1 MRSPKWLIEL
11 RRQVTCCRILPNS
24 REGEPAEEDERSVEA
39 VLQDDGVER
48 IVLRG
53 SGFVTIVLSKNESS
67 NGYSTLRP
75 IISHQVNPFRVNP
88 ENPRTNINSP
98 ALPVEESMSLLSVR
112 EPLIESPALPVET
125 ITETSFM
132 KKSNPTPKR
141 LNMVHGLMLVICL
154 ATFMQPTLAT
164 PISGPEL
171 FNKHQKMDKLILKN
185 QIGYHFKKV
194 VREVSQELFV
204 SRRIDVSTLFSGIYA
219 LRQTSQEVSRYCQ
232 SLGGTIIDSKTGKVL
247 STKSN
252 TQELSDY
259 VFIRHPESASFAEAK
274 ARCEA
279 KKMQLPEI
287 YSLLQHEHLS
297 SFLRANKLRMC
308 FAGLQ
313 PDIPDAIFRF
323 ISTGFPMWRTPHI
336 RVYTTED
343 QTLGIDALIDDF
355 NAKFMYGDNNKLY
368 ARLAHPH
375 IVTDSNFK
383 LGDPRYRDTVKN
395 FTQIVGPIICQAK
408 WDGAS
413 YDHFKAENKDVQGLT
428 IKSQPSKRSTASYDS
443 ETSASA
449 SLRELCSSIASEAS
463 DLTDDM
469 SNKLRDLLSLVD
481 ISVQIDK
488 NEDPKVKRETSEVTE
503 LYPTLG
509 KYRQKRFSFLAKF
522 IFKTGLKLVWSLF
535 GFLEK
540 MRLERRLYKM
550 EKSIAS
556 NTKLG
561 QNNQQAIQNM
571 SLIVASNS
579 IAIDQLRVTT
589 NALTQRMN
597 VLEGK
602 VTSLTHTVAGISSNV
617 EDILKLS
624 YIANLVSRIKQS
636 MDNGYESLKDVIHC
650 SLLGQTSPS
659 LLPTDQLKL
668 VQLEVNKVSTGI
680 LDTDFARMQSIIV
693 SDPTDNHLLLV
704 VINMAALSR
713 TEEELVTLIP
723 VPQYEGSKAYAPT
736 LDYDKIIVNQLSRTY
751 SVLKSQEE
759 YDCLFRRC
767 YVSDVER
774 SIDQKTCGIPQLFDQ
789 QLDGCIYE
797 EVVST
802 GVYVQPMLPDGVL
815 FALREEV
822 STQLFCKDHSEIGNI
837 KKLNGSGIMQ
847 IPNGCTLSI
856 TDKYG
861 KNTKVKGQPLYRL
874 IDAEDMTLIMNGPLK
889 SAQPYNGRNSTHKKV
904 TTDDLITSQLD
915 PVVQHVQ
922 SVNGRVKTQTHFVYG
937 IMGTIGITLIIIFV
951 IIFLMYKYSKK
962 HFLKIYDLRDRIA
975 ELAKFIHSLSEFR
988 DRVSRKLHPPLSAIK
1003 NKAKAAIFRSPM
1015 KARIAMH
1022 DFKEKAKHLHLRS
1035 ASHHAIAHHDESQEP
1050 IEDEEPVYVSMGDLR
1065 PMEPLSNLTNRPTF
1079 SSFSSLRR
1087 EEPEHRVPYPSLTD
1101 PFLKDDELEN
1111 ESEEVEA
1118 FCKKFPRPD
1127 KEDQTD

>member
-1 MRSPKWLIEL
+1 MRPPKWLNEL
-11 RRQVTCCRILPNS
+11 RRQLACCPPLLRS
-24 REGEPAEEDERSVEA
+24 REGEQDEEDERSVEA
-39 VLQDDGVER
+39 VLHDDGVER
-48 IVLRG
+48 IILQG
-53 SGFVTIVLSKNESS
+53 SGYITIVLSKNKSS
-67 NGYSTLRP
+67 NGFTNLRP
-75 IISHQVNPFRVNP
+75 IISNQAIPFMVNP
-88 ENPRTNINSP
+88 ESYRPSTNSP
-98 ALPVEESMSLLSVR
+98 ALPVEGSINLTPVR

-125 ITETSFM
+125 IAETSPRRRANAI
-132 KKSNPTPKR
+132 SSKR
-141 LNMVHGLMLVICL
+141 INMVSGLMLVICL
-154 ATFMQPTLAT
+154 ATIIQPTLAN
-164 PISGPEL
+164 PLSGPEL

-219 LRQTSQEVSRYCQ
+219 LKQTSQEVTRYCQ
-232 SLGGTIIDSKTGKVL
+232 SLGDGIINSKGVFGSK
-247 STKSN
+247 N
-252 TQELSDY
+252 NIQELSNY
-259 VFIRHPESASFAEAK
+259 VYIKYPETASFAEAK
-274 ARCEA
+274 ARCESR
-279 KKMQLPEI
+279 KMQLPEV
-287 YSLLQHEHLS
+287 YSMLQHEHLA

-313 PDIPDAIFRF
+313 PDVPDAIFRF
-323 ISTGFPMWRTPHI
+323 ISTGFPMWRTPHAK
-336 RVYTTED
+336 VYTTD
-343 QTLGIDALIDDF
+343 QNALGVDALIDDF
-355 NAKFMYGDNNKLY
+355 NAKFFYGDNNKMY
-368 ARLAHPH
+368 ARLAHPS
-375 IVTDSNFK
+375 ILTDTNFK
-383 LGDPRYRDTVKN
+383 LGDTRYRDSVKN
-395 FTQIVGPIICQAK
+395 FTQIIGPIVCQTK
-408 WDGAS
+408 WDGVS
-413 YDHFKAENKDVQGLT
+413 YDHFKTDDREAHGLN
-428 IKSQPSKRSTASYDS
+428 IKSVTKRATSSSDS

-463 DLTDDM
+463 DLTEDM

-481 ISVQIDK
+481 ISVQLDK
-488 NEDPKVKRETSEVTE
+488 NEDPKVKREALDETA

-535 GFLEK
+535 GFIEK

-556 NTKLG
+556 NTRLS

-597 VLEGK
+597 ILEGK
-602 VTSLTHTVAGISSNV
+602 VSSLTHTVAGIANNV

-693 SDPTDNHLLLV
+693 SDPTDSHLLLV

-723 VPQYEGSKAYAPT
+723 VPQFESKKAYAPT
-736 LDYDKIIVNQLSRTY
+736 LDYDTIIVNQLSRTY
-751 SVLKSQEE
+751 SVLKPQEE

-822 STQLFCKDHSEIGNI
+822 STQLFCKDNSEIGNI

-847 IPNGCTLSI
+847 IPNGCTLSL
-856 TDKYG
+856 TDKLG

-874 IDAEDMTLIMNGPLK
+874 IDAEDMTLVMNGPLK

-922 SVNGRVKTQTHFVYG
+922 SVNGKVKTQSHFVFG
-937 IMGTIGITLIIIFV
+937 LMGTIGVILVIIMIV
-951 IIFLMYKYSKK
+951 IFLMYKYSKK

-988 DRVSRKLHPPLSAIK
+988 DRISKKIHPPLSALK
-1003 NKAKAAIFRSPM
+1003 NRAKAAIFRSPL

-1022 DFKEKAKHLHLRS
+1022 DLKEKALHFRS
-1035 ASHHAIAHHDESQEP
+1035 SSHHAISHHDEDQEP
-1050 IEDEEPVYVSMGDLR
+1050 TEDEEPVYVSMGDLR
-1065 PMEPLSNLTNRPTF
+1065 TMDPPSNLANRPTF
-1079 SSFSSLRR
+1079 STFSPSPRR
-1087 EEPEHRVPYPSLTD
+1087 VEFEHRVPYPSLSD
-1101 PFLKDDELEN
+1101 PSLNHEELEN

-1118 FCKKFPRPD
+1118 FCKKFPMPT
-1127 KEDQTD
+1127 KNEQTD